1 MISRALWVLTLLFVL
16 LLPPSVLA
24 GGVGVFNGTGFHAG
38 PALSEAGGT
47 GTWVNEGGG
56 IELYLG
62 KRDFRLQGRL
72 RFGYNAVIDVTP
84 VAEGVV
90 AKNRVGHSA
99 ALSVGAKVELLPD
112 VEKKFG
118 LYFAADIGISPLVL
132 HLRNYFWVDV
142 GPGVRL
148 DVNEVFGLFAE
159 LTGVVRYENGF
170 TGGAWLYLSARFS
183 FD

>member
-1 MISRALWVLTLLFVL
+1 MISRALPGLGL
-16 LLPPSVLA
+16 LLILLAPASALA

-38 PALSEAGGT
+38 PALSESGGT
-47 GTWVNEGGG
+47 GTWINEGGG
-56 IELYLG
+56 IELFLG

-72 RFGYNAVIDVTP
+72 RFSYNAVIDVTP
-84 VAEGVV
+84 LAEG
-90 AKNRVGHSA
+90 AEAGNRVGHSG

-112 VEKKFG
+112 ITKRFG
-118 LYFAADIGISPLVL
+118 FYVATDIGISPLVQ

-142 GPGVRL
+142 GPGVRV
-148 DVNEVFGLFAE
+148 DVNDVFGLFAE

-170 TGGAWLYLSARFS
+170 TGGAWLFLGARFS